1 MGGYLIIVLGGGRFA
16 LKTFLVFLLLNSIEK
31 LILCPS
37 CVLCNVWMNTFDFI
51 GISKSKNVNFDVFSL
66 QEISIIE
73 NISFFNISSYLIK

>member
-1 MGGYLIIVLGGGRFA
+1 
-16 LKTFLVFLLLNSIEK
+16 
-31 LILCPS
+31 
-37 CVLCNVWMNTFDFI
+37 MNTFDFI